1 MEAMQGQPVE
11 ERMHATGS
19 VEGAWTSIMDWYQP
33 RGDAERDH
41 LEKDSENIAMQ
52 GGEDPKLFFVRVEGK
67 LNVLA
72 SLGILKSNRE
82 VVRMSTRRLPS
93 EFYDVEQR
101 LTLSRPGISHP
112 EMEEIVRT
120 SYVNRKTKALKE

>member
-1 MEAMQGQPVE
+1 
-11 ERMHATGS
+11 MHATGS
-19 VEGAWTSIMDWYQP
+19 VEGPWKAVMNWYQP
-33 RGDAERDH
+33 IGDAERDH
-41 LEKDSENIAMQ
+41 LEKVFDNIAIQ
-52 GGEDPKLFFVRVEGK
+52 GDKDPKLFLDRVEGK

-101 LTLSRPGISHP
+101 ITLSRPGISHP